1 MCILWVL
8 ENNMMY
14 FVLVEW
20 KNDVCIASWPSWENP
35 HVKKYKAVLK
45 QFLVSFEAFMVK
57 KQRQPPPFE
66 LSIGHHPSWG
76 LGVVQVRKGLYASTE
91 VCFSE
96 KNAGFWQY
104 SVWFICSTLEL
115 GDIQYIFLWWRH
127 TWSPVQMVIPLVL
140 PRFVFCFFKCV
151 VRLFDEVKQSKK
163 VKMSLKTLGSANVK
177 NK

>member
-45 QFLVSFEAFMVK
+45 QFPVSLEAFMVK
-57 KQRQPPPFE
+57 KQRLPPPFE
-66 LSIGHHPSWG
+66 LSTGHRPSWA
-76 LGVVQVRKGLYASTE
+76 LGVVQVQRGLYASTE

-96 KNAGFWQY
+96 KKCGVLTIFCMIHLFNLRTWWY
-104 SVWFICSTLEL
+104 SVYFSMMKAHMKSCA
-115 GDIQYIFLWWRH
+115 
-127 TWSPVQMVIPLVL
+127 MVIPLVFQ
-140 PRFVFCFFKCV
+140 RFVFCFFKCV
-151 VRLFDEVKQSKK
+151 VRLFDEVKQSKI
-163 VKMSLKTLGSANVK
+163 VKMSLKTLGSTNVK